1 MYLLDTNVISELRKP
16 QADKNV
22 VAWAKTVIAPRM
34 FISAIT
40 LKELETGVLRMER
53 RDPAQGKVLRNWLKR
68 HVMPA
73 FDARILPVDSTVA
86 LRCARLHVPDQANE
100 SDALI
105 AATALVHGL
114 TVVTRNV
121 ADFESSGVALIN
133 PWDSRNADTF

>member
-16 QADKNV
+16 QADANV
-22 VAWAKTVIAPRM
+22 VAWAKSVTAPRM

-53 RDPAQGKVLRNWLKR
+53 RDPAQGKLLRTWLKR
-68 HVMPA
+68 HVLPA
-73 FDARILPVDSTVA
+73 FDTRILPVDAAVA
-86 LRCARLHVPDQANE
+86 LRCAHLQVPDQANE

-121 ADFESSGVALIN
+121 GDFKSSGVPLIN
-133 PWDSRNADTF
+133 PWDE

>member
-16 QADKNV
+16 HADARV
-22 VAWAKTVIAPRM
+22 VAWAKSIIAARM

-40 LKELETGVLRMER
+40 LKELETAVLRMER
-53 RDPAQGKVLRNWLKR
+53 RDPVQGKALRTWLKR

-73 FDARILPVDSTVA
+73 FDARILPVDAAVA
-86 LRCARLHVPDQANE
+86 LRCAHLHVPEQANE

-121 ADFESSGVALIN
+121 SDFKSSGVPLLN
-133 PWDSRNADTF
+133 PWDE

>member
-16 QADKNV
+16 QADANV
-22 VAWAKTVIAPRM
+22 VSWAKGVIAPRLY
-34 FISAIT
+34 ISAIT

-53 RDPAQGKVLRNWLKR
+53 RDPAQGKLLRSWLTR
-68 HVMPA
+68 HVIPA
-73 FDARILPVDSTVA
+73 FEARILPVDAAVA
-86 LRCARLHVPDQANE
+86 LRCASLHVSDQANE

-121 ADFESSGVALIN
+121 GDFRSSGVALIN
-133 PWDSRNADTF
+133 PWEH

>member
-16 QADKNV
+16 QADARV
-22 VAWAKTVIAPRM
+22 VAWAKSVIAARM

-53 RDPAQGKVLRNWLKR
+53 RDPVQGKVLRTWLKR

-73 FDARILPVDSTVA
+73 FDARILPVDAAVA
-86 LRCARLHVPDQANE
+86 LRFAHLHVSEQANE

-121 ADFESSGVALIN
+121 SDFKSSGVPLLN
-133 PWDSRNADTF
+133 PWDE

>member
-16 QADKNV
+16 KADKNV
-22 VAWAKTVIAPRM
+22 VAWANTVIAPRL

-53 RDPAQGKVLRNWLKR
+53 RDPAQGKVLRHWLKR

-73 FDARILPVDSTVA
+73 FDARILPVDAAVA
-86 LRCARLHVPDQANE
+86 LRCASLHVPDSANE

-121 ADFESSGVALIN
+121 SDFKSSGVPLIN
-133 PWDSRNADTF
+133 PWDE

>member
-22 VAWAKTVIAPRM
+22 VAWAKTVAAPRM
-34 FISAIT
+34 YISAIT
-40 LKELETGVLRMER
+40 LKELETGVLQMER
-53 RDPAQGKVLRNWLKR
+53 HDPAQGKVLRTWLKR

-73 FDARILPVDSTVA
+73 FDARILPIDATVA
-86 LRCARLHVPDQANE
+86 LRCASLHVPDRANE
-100 SDALI
+100 GDALI

-121 ADFESSGVALIN
+121 TDFQSSGVTLIN
-133 PWDSRNADTF
+133 PWDE

>member
-16 QADKNV
+16 KADKNV
-22 VAWAKTVIAPRM
+22 VAWANTVIAPRL

-53 RDPAQGKVLRNWLKR
+53 RDPAQGKVLRHWLKR

-73 FDARILPVDSTVA
+73 FDARILPVDAAVA
-86 LRCARLHVPDQANE
+86 LRCGSLHVPDSANE

-114 TVVTRNV
+114 TVVTRNTG
-121 ADFESSGVALIN
+121 DFKSSGVALIN
-133 PWDSRNADTF
+133 PWE

>member
-16 QADKNV
+16 QADARV
-22 VAWAKTVIAPRM
+22 VAWATSVIAARM

-53 RDPAQGKVLRNWLKR
+53 RDPAQGKVLRTWLKR

-73 FDARILPVDSTVA
+73 FDARILPVDAAVA
-86 LRCARLHVPDQANE
+86 LRFAHLHVSEQANE

-121 ADFESSGVALIN
+121 SDFMSSGVPLLN
-133 PWDSRNADTF
+133 PWDE

>member
-16 QADKNV
+16 QADANV
-22 VAWAKTVIAPRM
+22 VSWAKSVTAPRLY
-34 FISAIT
+34 ISAIT

-53 RDPAQGKVLRNWLKR
+53 RDPAQGKLLRSWLTR

-73 FDARILPVDSTVA
+73 FEARILPVDAAVA
-86 LRCARLHVPDQANE
+86 LRCASLHVPDQTNE

-121 ADFESSGVALIN
+121 GDFQSSGVALIN
-133 PWDSRNADTF
+133 PWEQ

>member
-16 QADKNV
+16 QADANV
-22 VAWAKTVIAPRM
+22 VSWAKSVIAPRLY
-34 FISAIT
+34 ISAIT

-53 RDPAQGKVLRNWLKR
+53 RDPAQGKLLRSWLTR

-73 FDARILPVDSTVA
+73 FEARILPVDAAVA
-86 LRCARLHVPDQANE
+86 LRCASLHVPDQANE

-121 ADFESSGVALIN
+121 GDFRSSGVALIN
-133 PWDSRNADTF
+133 PWEH

>member
-16 QADKNV
+16 HANKNV
-22 VAWAKTVIAPRM
+22 IAWAKSVIAARL

-40 LKELETGVLRMER
+40 VKELETCVLRMER
-53 RDPAQGKVLRNWLKR
+53 RDPAQGKLLRTWLKR

-73 FDARILPVDSTVA
+73 FDARILPVDAAVA
-86 LRCARLHVPDQANE
+86 LRCAHLHVPDQANE

-121 ADFESSGVALIN
+121 NDFKSSGVALIN
-133 PWDSRNADTF
+133 PWDE

>member
-16 QADKNV
+16 QADANV
-22 VAWAKTVIAPRM
+22 VAWAKSVTAPRM
-34 FISAIT
+34 FISVVT

-53 RDPAQGKVLRNWLKR
+53 REPAQGKVLRTWLKR

-73 FDARILPVDSTVA
+73 FDARILPVDAAVA
-86 LRCARLHVPDQANE
+86 LRCAHLQVPDQANE

-121 ADFESSGVALIN
+121 SDFKSSGVALIN
-133 PWDSRNADTF
+133 PWEE

>member
-16 QADKNV
+16 QADANV
-22 VAWAKTVIAPRM
+22 VSWAKGVIAPRLY
-34 FISAIT
+34 ISAIT

-53 RDPAQGKVLRNWLKR
+53 RDPAQGKLLRRWLTR

-73 FDARILPVDSTVA
+73 FESRILPVDAAVA
-86 LRCARLHVPDQANE
+86 LRCASLHVPDLANE

-114 TVVTRNV
+114 TLVTRNV
-121 ADFESSGVALIN
+121 GDFQSSGVALIN
-133 PWDSRNADTF
+133 PWEH